1 MGIAQK
7 NNAQLYE
14 HNGLTSTAHEL
25 LVGVTS
31 YTYIFGSVTQVA
43 MSIVSFVY
51 L

>member
-14 HNGLTSTAHEL
+14 HNGLTPSP
-25 LVGVTS
+25 V
-31 YTYIFGSVTQVA
+31 YTVNVPLQCSWIC
-43 MSIVSFVY
+43 